1 MSNPLAAY
9 GANLATLALVAA
21 KAAGD
26 SLLASV
32 ETGIAEHVPG
42 VTQIAVTDFFDAM
55 PEAYRPEV
63 RVLLDPAVLA
73 AKTAVDSGLVDRIHT
88 GLAIAQAVLDTRIAA
103 LQVTI
108 AAAPTKT

>member
-55 PEAYRPEV
+55 PEAYR